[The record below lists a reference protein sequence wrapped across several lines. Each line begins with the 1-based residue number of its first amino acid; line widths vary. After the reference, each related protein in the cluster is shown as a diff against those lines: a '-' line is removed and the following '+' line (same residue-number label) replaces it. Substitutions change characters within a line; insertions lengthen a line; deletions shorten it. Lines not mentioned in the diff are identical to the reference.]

1 MSASSEALIEVEG
14 LTKRFPV
21 ASGVFARNAGQVH
34 AVESVTLSVRRGET
48 LGIVGES
55 GCGKSTTARLML
67 KLLEPT
73 AGTIRFE
80 GRDITRL
87 SPKDMRPL
95 RREMQMIF
103 QDPYSSLNPR
113 HTVGQIIGQPYSIHK
128 TKGDTRAM
136 VRDLMDRCGMNPEHY
151 NRYPHEFSGGQRQR
165 IGVARAL
172 ALKPKLIVCDEPVS
186 ALDVSIQAQILN
198 LLESLQSEF
207 DLTYVFIS
215 HDLSVIRHI
224 ADRIAVMYLGRVVE
238 LAPSEALYD
247 LPRHPYT
254 ASLLSAV
261 PRTGTGRRERIVLR
275 GDVPSPV
282 APPSGCAFHPRCPKA
297 RLMTG
302 GEGVPLDCQE
312 DVPVLSGGENG
323 LGGHQAACWH
333 PLSTIDELR
342 PLAAS

>member
-1 MSASSEALIEVEG
+1 M
-14 LTKRFPV
+14 TF
-21 ASGVFARNAGQVH
+21 
-34 AVESVTLSVRRGET
+34 
-48 LGIVGES
+48 
-55 GCGKSTTARLML
+55 
-67 KLLEPT
+67 
-73 AGTIRFE
+73 
-80 GRDITRL
+80 
-87 SPKDMRPL
+87 
-95 RREMQMIF
+95 
-103 QDPYSSLNPR
+103 
-113 HTVGQIIGQPYSIHK
+113 
-128 TKGDTRAM
+128 
-136 VRDLMDRCGMNPEHY
+136 
-151 NRYPHEFSGGQRQR
+151 
-165 IGVARAL
+165 
-172 ALKPKLIVCDEPVS
+172 
-186 ALDVSIQAQILN
+186 
-198 LLESLQSEF
+198 
-207 DLTYVFIS
+207 VFIS

-282 APPSGCAFHPRCPKA
+282 APPTGCAFHPRCPKA

-312 DVPVLSGGENG
+312 DVPQLAGGENG

-333 PLSTIDELR
+333 PLSTLDELR

>member
-1 MSASSEALIEVEG
+1 M
-14 LTKRFPV
+14 
-21 ASGVFARNAGQVH
+21 FARKGGEVH
-34 AVESVTLSVRRGET
+34 AVEDVTLSVRRGET

-73 AGTIRFE
+73 AGTIRFN
-80 GRDITRL
+80 GRDITKL
-87 SPKDMRPL
+87 SARDMRPV
-95 RREMQMIF
+95 RRDMQMIF

-113 HTVGQIIGQPYSIHK
+113 QTIGQIIGQPYSIHK
-128 TKGDTRAM
+128 TEGNTRKL
-136 VRDLMDRCGMNPEHY
+136 VQELMNRCGMNPEHY

-198 LLESLQSEF
+198 LLESLQDEL

-215 HDLSVIRHI
+215 HDLSVIRQI
-224 ADRIAVMYLGRVVE
+224 SDRIAVMYLGRVVE
-238 LAPSEALYD
+238 LVDSETLYTT
-247 LPRHPYT
+247 PRHPYT

-261 PRTGTGRRERIVLR
+261 PRASGAAGAKRQRIVLG
-275 GDVPSPV
+275 GDVPSPI

-297 RLMTG
+297 ALLTG
-302 GEGVPLDCQE
+302 GNGVPEDCRE
-312 DVPVLSGGENG
+312 DLPVLEQDATPEE
-323 LGGHQAACWH
+323 HAVACWH
-333 PLSTIDELR
+333 PLASADELR
-342 PLAAS
+342 PVATA